1 MDKRAIVCKRIL
13 DDCAD
18 LLKGYH
24 FPISKNKSLDN
35 QNSMLK
41 MLTLK
46 NVRQL
51 IDGKEITYSNIK
63 YEPKYNKEIQYIKQF
78 DIIIPTA
85 VGQGNQF
92 DVMYIENKLD
102 DEYCYNDTV
111 LVIRVREDVISSKYL
126 YIQLKSKEIQDKLL
140 DIAKGSTILHIS
152 KKDLSNIDIPIY
164 EEEVMK
170 QICKEYDK
178 IQKNKKKIENDEQ
191 QFWNNLNK

>member
-1 MDKRAIVCKRIL
+1 
-13 DDCAD
+13 
-18 LLKGYH
+18 
-24 FPISKNKSLDN
+24 
-35 QNSMLK
+35 MLK

-126 YIQLKSKEIQDKLL
+126 YIQLKSKEIQDK
-140 DIAKGSTILHIS
+140 
-152 KKDLSNIDIPIY
+152 
-164 EEEVMK
+164 
-170 QICKEYDK
+170 
-178 IQKNKKKIENDEQ
+178 
-191 QFWNNLNK
+191 